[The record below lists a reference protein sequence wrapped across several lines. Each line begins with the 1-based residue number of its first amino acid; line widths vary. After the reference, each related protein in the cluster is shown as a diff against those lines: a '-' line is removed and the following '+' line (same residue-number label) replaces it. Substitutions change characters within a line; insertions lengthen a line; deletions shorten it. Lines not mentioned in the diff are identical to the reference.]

1 MNAHMKG
8 YRGEPVADAA
18 GWRFELGEFV
28 THKDQSLPSLVKG
41 RVRTTKDARFTTC
54 AHSPSWIPVGIA

>member
-8 YRGEPVADAA
+8 YRGGEPVADAA

-28 THKDQSLPSLVKG
+28 THKDQSLPS
-41 RVRTTKDARFTTC
+41 RVRGGLGRPRMRDLRRALIR
-54 AHSPSWIPVGIA
+54 HLGSL